1 MLNWDPARL
10 RRGNYIDAMA
20 MLRKEAVEALGGW
33 NTAMLFGWEDFE
45 LWARVAESGGHA
57 AFVPQAL
64 SWYRQ
69 TSTSMLMGS
78 RIDEFS
84 LWNQVRAAAP
94 RLMADREAPES
105 DAPRAPEG

>member
-1 MLNWDPARL
+1 MCSSDL
-10 RRGNYIDAMA
+10 
-20 MLRKEAVEALGGW
+20 
-33 NTAMLFGWEDFE
+33 
-45 LWARVAESGGHA
+45 VAESGEHA